1 MCGAHARAG
10 PTSCAAASPLPPHP
24 APAKGWDPSVGGAS
38 VLCLAAALASAAVF
52 LKGFCCV
59 FQGAAKIAF
68 ATDPR
73 ENKKTLKNSPG
84 KVTQSKEKLL

>member
-1 MCGAHARAG
+1 M
-10 PTSCAAASPLPPHP
+10 
-24 APAKGWDPSVGGAS
+24 
-38 VLCLAAALASAAVF
+38 LCLAAALASAAVF